1 MLGDLSPFAL
11 IMLGFV
17 AGWVVEWLI
26 DLGLRRRRMASQVAQ
41 REQHPQEQ
49 GEAPVAAEA
58 QPAAESEA
66 TTAPATSA
74 AAPTD
79 SSAPVI
85 VPATPGIEPED
96 DLASIPGVGPAYARL
111 LRARGVLTYEDLARL
126 DEPDLRTLICALP
139 SWEKVDVGAWIAE
152 AQKRAQERQA
162 VTAAAAASLA
172 VDALGQTGAASTS
185 ASTAERAQDDGAT
198 QE

>member
-1 MLGDLSPFAL
+1 MLADLSPFAL

-26 DLGLRRRRMASQVAQ
+26 DLGLRRKRMASQAAQ

-49 GEAPVAAEA
+49 EEAPVAAEA

-66 TTAPATSA
+66 TAAPATPA

-85 VPATPGIEPED
+85 VPAMPGIEQED

-111 LRARGVLTYEDLARL
+111 LRERGVLTYEDLARL
-126 DEPDLRTLICALP
+126 DEPDLRTLVRALP
-139 SWEKVDVGAWIAE
+139 SWEKVDIGAWIAE

-172 VDALGQTGAASTS
+172 ANALDQTGS
-185 ASTAERAQDDGAT
+185 ASAAERAQDDGAT

>member
-26 DLGLRRRRMASQVAQ
+26 DLGLRRRRMAGEAAQ
-41 REQHPQEQ
+41 REQHPQEPE
-49 GEAPVAAEA
+49 EAPVAAEA
-58 QPAAESEA
+58 QPAVESEA
-66 TTAPATSA
+66 IVVSETSTV
-74 AAPTD
+74 APTD
-79 SSAPVI
+79 ASAPVI
-85 VPATPGIEPED
+85 VPTTPGIEQED

-111 LRARGVLTYEDLARL
+111 LRERGVLTYEDLARL
-126 DEPDLRTLICALP
+126 DEPDLRTLIRALP

-172 VDALGQTGAASTS
+172 VNALGQTSSASAS